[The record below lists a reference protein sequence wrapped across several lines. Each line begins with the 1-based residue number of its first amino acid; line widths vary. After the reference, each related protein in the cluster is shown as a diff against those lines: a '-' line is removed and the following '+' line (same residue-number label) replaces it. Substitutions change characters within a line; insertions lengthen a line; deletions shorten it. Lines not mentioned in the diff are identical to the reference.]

1 MKKILVAG
9 EQDPVR
15 EELSLALIQEGYDV
29 ATARSGAEC
38 LSAVAER
45 EDLDLVLL
53 SIRFADMNGID
64 VLERLRKSHPDTT
77 VIMMTAHGDIES
89 TRKAL
94 SLGAF
99 DFIHRPVKVR
109 AVVSI
114 IKTALE
120 IRCLRREFQQII
132 YKNKERYGYHNLIGR
147 SEAIQSV
154 LEVLARVASSDAA
167 TILIEGASGTGKS
180 LVAKCL
186 HYNGLRAYQ
195 PFVEISCASIPPTL
209 LESELFGYEAGAFT
223 DAKRPK
229 KGLIEVANGGT
240 VFLDEIGE
248 MHPALQAKVLQVLEE
263 KTFRRVGGTRS
274 MEVDTRIIAATNRD
288 LKAAVESGGFRQD
301 LYYRL
306 NVINIHL
313 PTLHERHADVMP
325 LIEHFIHHYS
335 RELRKPVK
343 TVSDE
348 ARDLLARYDWP
359 GNVRELLNT
368 VERIMILEDGE
379 CITPD
384 NLPPEV
390 LKSGGNGRKSL
401 APNLPDF
408 NAEGAAVDYQALTR
422 EFQAALITRALERS
436 GGNKSGAARAL
447 GLTRLAL
454 YHQMKRLDLLKP

>member
-1 MKKILVAG
+1 MKKILVTG
-9 EQDPVR
+9 DRDPGH
-15 EELSLALIQEGYDV
+15 EELGRALIDEGYDMV
-29 ATARSGAEC
+29 TARSGAEC
-38 LSAVAER
+38 LAVADR
-45 EDLDLVLL
+45 EDFDLVLL
-53 SIRFADMNGID
+53 AMRLPDMDGID
-64 VLERLRKSHPDTT
+64 VLGVLRKSHPDTT
-77 VIMMTAHGDIES
+77 VIMLTAYGDIES

-94 SLGAF
+94 SMGAF
-99 DFIHRPVKVR
+99 DFIHKPVTAR

-120 IRCLRREFQQII
+120 IHCLRREFQQII

-147 SEAIQSV
+147 SEAIQGV
-154 LEVLARVASSDAA
+154 LEVLARVVTSDAA

-209 LESELFGYEAGAFT
+209 LETELFGYEAGAFT

-229 KGLIEVANGGT
+229 RGLIELAHGGT

-248 MHPALQAKVLQVLEE
+248 MHPALQAKILQVLEE

-274 MEVDTRIIAATNRD
+274 LEVDTRIIAATNRD
-288 LKAAVESGGFRQD
+288 LKTAVETGNFRQD

-313 PTLHERHADVMP
+313 PTLSERRADIMP
-325 LIEHFIHHYS
+325 LIEHFIHYYS
-335 RELRKPVK
+335 REFRKPVK
-343 TVSDE
+343 DVSGE
-348 ARDLLARYDWP
+348 ARDLFVRYEWP

-368 VERIMILEDGE
+368 IERIMILEDVDV
-379 CITPD
+379 ITPE
-384 NLPPEV
+384 NLPPEI
-390 LKSGGNGRKSL
+390 LMLDGNGKRAMVPS
-401 APNLPDF
+401 PPDF
-408 NAEGAAVDYQALTR
+408 LDEGSGADYQALTR
-422 EFQAALITRALERS
+422 EFQTGLIRKALERS
-436 GGNKSGAARAL
+436 GGNKSAAARSL

-454 YHQMKRLDLLKP
+454 YHQMKRLDMLIK

>member
-15 EELSLALIQEGYDV
+15 EELSLALIAEGHDV
-29 ATARSGAEC
+29 VTARSGAEC
-38 LSAVAER
+38 LAAADR
-45 EDLDLVLL
+45 DDFDLVLL
-53 SIRFADMNGID
+53 AMRFADMNGID
-64 VLERLRKSHPDTT
+64 VLQNLLKNHPDTT

-99 DFIHRPVKVR
+99 DFIHRPVTAR

-132 YKNKERYGYHNLIGR
+132 YKNKERYGYHNLIGK
-147 SEAIQSV
+147 SEALQGV
-154 LEVLARVASSDAA
+154 LEVLARVATNDAA

-229 KGLIEVANGGT
+229 RGLIELAHGGT

-263 KTFRRVGGTRS
+263 KTFRRVGGTKS
-274 MEVDTRIIAATNRD
+274 LEVDTRIIAATNRD
-288 LKAAVESGGFRQD
+288 LKAAVESGEFRQD

-306 NVINIHL
+306 NVINILL
-313 PTLHERHADVMP
+313 PTLR
-325 LIEHFIHHYS
+325 
-335 RELRKPVK
+335 
-343 TVSDE
+343 
-348 ARDLLARYDWP
+348 
-359 GNVRELLNT
+359 
-368 VERIMILEDGE
+368 
-379 CITPD
+379 
-384 NLPPEV
+384 
-390 LKSGGNGRKSL
+390 
-401 APNLPDF
+401 
-408 NAEGAAVDYQALTR
+408 
-422 EFQAALITRALERS
+422 
-436 GGNKSGAARAL
+436 
-447 GLTRLAL
+447 
-454 YHQMKRLDLLKP
+454 

>member
-15 EELSLALIQEGYDV
+15 EELSLALIDEGYDV
-29 ATARSGAEC
+29 VTARSGAES
-38 LSAVAER
+38 LAAADR
-45 EDLDLVLL
+45 GDFDLVLL
-53 SIRFADMNGID
+53 AMRFADMNGID
-64 VLERLRKSHPDTT
+64 VLQSLRKSNPDTT

-99 DFIHRPVKVR
+99 DFIHRPVKSR
-109 AVVSI
+109 AIVSI

-132 YKNKERYGYHNLIGR
+132 YKNKERYGYHNLIGK
-147 SEAIQSV
+147 SEALQGV
-154 LEVLARVASSDAA
+154 LEVLARVATNDAA

-229 KGLIEVANGGT
+229 RGLIELAHGGT

-263 KTFRRVGGTRS
+263 KTFRRVGGTKS
-274 MEVDTRIIAATNRD
+274 LEVDTRIIAATNRD
-288 LKAAVESGGFRQD
+288 LKAAVESGAFRQD

-306 NVINIHL
+306 NVINIQL
-313 PTLHERHADVMP
+313 PTLHERNADVMP
-325 LIEHFIHHYS
+325 LVEHFIHHYS

-343 TVSDE
+343 TVSGE
-348 ARDLLARYDWP
+348 ARELLVRYEWP

-368 VERIMILEDGE
+368 VERIMILEDGAS
-379 CITPD
+379 ITRG
-384 NLPPEV
+384 NLPPEI
-390 LKSGGNGRKSL
+390 LKRSGNGKKPL
-401 APNLPDF
+401 VPNPADF
-408 NAEGAAVDYQALTR
+408 LDEGSAADYQALTR
-422 EFQAALITRALERS
+422 EFQSGMIHRALQRS
-436 GGNKSGAARAL
+436 GGNKSEAARAL

-454 YHQMKRLDLLKP
+454 YHQMKRLDLLKK

>member
-1 MKKILVAG
+1 MKKNLVAG

-15 EELSLALIQEGYDV
+15 EERSLALIQEGYDV

-38 LSAVAER
+38 LSVVADR
-45 EDLDLVLL
+45 EDFDLVLL
-53 SIRFADMNGID
+53 AMRFADMNGID

-99 DFIHRPVKVR
+99 DFIHRPVKAR

-147 SEAIQSV
+147 SEAIQGV

-229 KGLIEVANGGT
+229 KGLVEVANGGT

-263 KTFRRVGGTRS
+263 KTFRRVGGTRN
-274 MEVDTRIIAATNRD
+274 MEVDTRIIAATHRA
-288 LKAAVESGGFRQD
+288 LKAAVESGDFRQD
-301 LYYRL
+301 LYSRL
-306 NVINIHL
+306 NVINIHR
-313 PTLHERHADVMP
+313 PTLRERNADVMP
-325 LIEHFIHHYS
+325 LIEHFIPHYS

-343 TVSDE
+343 AVSDE
-348 ARDLLARYDWP
+348 ALDLLARYDWP

-384 NLPPEV
+384 NLPPEI
-390 LKSGGNGRKSL
+390 LKSGGNGRKPL
-401 APNLPDF
+401 RNVPVFPDE
-408 NAEGAAVDYQALTR
+408 AAAVDYQALTR

>member
-15 EELSLALIQEGYDV
+15 EELILALIDEGHDV
-29 ATARSGAEC
+29 VTARSGAEC
-38 LSAVAER
+38 LAAADR
-45 EDLDLVLL
+45 GDFDLVLL
-53 SIRFADMNGID
+53 AMRFADMNGID
-64 VLERLRKSHPDTT
+64 VLQSLRKSHPDTT

-89 TRKAL
+89 TRRAL

-99 DFIHRPVKVR
+99 DFIHRPVTAR

-120 IRCLRREFQQII
+120 IRCLRQEFQQII
-132 YKNKERYGYHNLIGR
+132 YKNKERYGYHNLIGK
-147 SEAIQSV
+147 SEALQGV
-154 LEVLARVASSDAA
+154 LEVLARVATNDAA

-229 KGLIEVANGGT
+229 RGLIELAHGGT

-263 KTFRRVGGTRS
+263 KTFRRVGGTKS
-274 MEVDTRIIAATNRD
+274 LEVDTRIIAATNRD
-288 LKAAVESGGFRQD
+288 LKTAVETGNFRQD

-313 PTLHERHADVMP
+313 PTLRERKADIMP
-325 LIEHFIHHYS
+325 LVEHFIHYYS
-335 RELRKPVK
+335 REFRKPVK

-348 ARDLLARYDWP
+348 ARELLIRYEWP

-368 VERIMILEDGE
+368 IERIMILEDIDV
-379 CITPD
+379 ITPD

-390 LKSGGNGRKSL
+390 LKVSGSEKRS
-401 APNLPDF
+401 AVPTPTDF
-408 NAEGAAVDYQALTR
+408 LDEGPGADYQALTR
-422 EFQAALITRALERS
+422 EFQTGLIRKAMERS
-436 GGNKSGAARAL
+436 GGNKSAAARAL

-454 YHQMKRLDLLKP
+454 YHQMKRLDMLIK

>member
-15 EELSLALIQEGYDV
+15 EELILALIDEGHDV
-29 ATARSGAEC
+29 VTARSGAEC
-38 LSAVAER
+38 LAAADR
-45 EDLDLVLL
+45 GDFDLVLL
-53 SIRFADMNGID
+53 AMRFADMNGID
-64 VLERLRKSHPDTT
+64 VLQSLRKSHPDTT

-89 TRKAL
+89 TRRAL

-99 DFIHRPVKVR
+99 DFIHRPVTAR

-120 IRCLRREFQQII
+120 IRCLRQEFQQII
-132 YKNKERYGYHNLIGR
+132 YKNKERYGYHNLIGK
-147 SEAIQSV
+147 SEALQGV
-154 LEVLARVASSDAA
+154 LEVLARVATNDAA

-229 KGLIEVANGGT
+229 RGLIELAHGGT

-263 KTFRRVGGTRS
+263 KTFRRVGGTKS
-274 MEVDTRIIAATNRD
+274 LEVDTRIIAATNRD
-288 LKAAVESGGFRQD
+288 LRAAVESGTFRQD

-313 PTLHERHADVMP
+313 PTLHERKADVMP
-325 LIEHFIHHYS
+325 LVDHFIHHYS

-348 ARDLLARYDWP
+348 ARELLVRYEWP

-368 VERIMILEDGE
+368 VERIMILEDGAS
-379 CITPD
+379 ITPG
-384 NLPPEV
+384 NLPPEI
-390 LKSGGNGRKSL
+390 LKRGGNGKKPL
-401 APNLPDF
+401 VPNPADF
-408 NAEGAAVDYQALTR
+408 LAEGTAADYQALTR
-422 EFQAALITRALERS
+422 EFQAGLIHRALERS
-436 GGNKSGAARAL
+436 GGNKSEAARAL

-454 YHQMKRLDLLKP
+454 YHQMKRLDLLKK

>member
-15 EELSLALIQEGYDV
+15 EELSLALIAEGHEV
-29 ATARSGAEC
+29 VTARSGAEC
-38 LSAVAER
+38 LAAADR
-45 EDLDLVLL
+45 DDFDLVLL
-53 SIRFADMNGID
+53 AMRFADMNGID
-64 VLERLRKSHPDTT
+64 VLQNLLKNHPDTT

-99 DFIHRPVKVR
+99 DFIHRPVKAR

-132 YKNKERYGYHNLIGR
+132 YKNKERYGYHNLIGK
-147 SEAIQSV
+147 SEALQGV
-154 LEVLARVASSDAA
+154 LEVLALVATNDAA

-229 KGLIEVANGGT
+229 RGLIELAHGGT

-248 MHPALQAKVLQVLEE
+248 MRPALQAKILQVLEE
-263 KTFRRVGGTRS
+263 KTFRRVGGTKS
-274 MEVDTRIIAATNRD
+274 LEVDTRIIAATNRD
-288 LKAAVESGGFRQD
+288 LKAAVESGEFRQD

-306 NVINIHL
+306 NVINILL
-313 PTLHERHADVMP
+313 PTLRERNADVMP

-348 ARDLLARYDWP
+348 ARELLVRYDWP

-379 CITPD
+379 SITPG
-384 NLPPEV
+384 NLPPEI
-390 LKSGGNGRKSL
+390 LKRSGNGKRPL
-401 APNLPDF
+401 VAEPGRLPRRRDCF
-408 NAEGAAVDYQALTR
+408 RLPGAHERVSVRPDPSGPGAKQRQQIRGGPCTR
-422 EFQAALITRALERS
+422 PYPPGPLSPDEAA
-436 GGNKSGAARAL
+436 
-447 GLTRLAL
+447 
-454 YHQMKRLDLLKP
+454 

>member
-15 EELSLALIQEGYDV
+15 EELSLALIDEGYDV
-29 ATARSGAEC
+29 VTARSGAES
-38 LSAVAER
+38 LAAADR
-45 EDLDLVLL
+45 GDFDLVLL
-53 SIRFADMNGID
+53 AMRFADMNGID
-64 VLERLRKSHPDTT
+64 VLQSLRKSHPDTT

-89 TRKAL
+89 TRRAL

-99 DFIHRPVKVR
+99 DFIHRPVKSR

-132 YKNKERYGYHNLIGR
+132 YKNKERYGYHNLIGK
-147 SEAIQSV
+147 SEALQGV
-154 LEVLARVASSDAA
+154 LEVLARVATNDAA

-229 KGLIEVANGGT
+229 RGLIELAHGGT

-263 KTFRRVGGTRS
+263 KTFRRVGGTKS
-274 MEVDTRIIAATNRD
+274 LEVDTRIIAATNRD
-288 LKAAVESGGFRQD
+288 LKAAVESGAFRQD

-306 NVINIHL
+306 NVINIQL
-313 PTLHERHADVMP
+313 PTLHERNADVMP
-325 LIEHFIHHYS
+325 LVEHFIHHYS

-348 ARDLLARYDWP
+348 ARDLLVRYEWP

-368 VERIMILEDGE
+368 VERIMILEDGAS
-379 CITPD
+379 ITPG
-384 NLPPEV
+384 NLPPEI
-390 LKSGGNGRKSL
+390 LKRSGNGKKPL
-401 APNLPDF
+401 VPNPADF
-408 NAEGAAVDYQALTR
+408 LDEGSAADYQALTR
-422 EFQAALITRALERS
+422 EFQSGMIQRALQRS
-436 GGNKSGAARAL
+436 GGNKSEAARAL

-454 YHQMKRLDLLKP
+454 YHQMKRLDLLKK

>member
-9 EQDPVR
+9 DQDPDR
-15 EELSLALIQEGYDV
+15 EELSLALINEGYDV
-29 ATARSGAEC
+29 ATAQSGAEC
-38 LSAVAER
+38 LAVVAAG
-45 EDLDLVLL
+45 EDFDLVLL
-53 SIRFADMNGID
+53 AMCFADMNGID
-64 VLERLRKSHPDTT
+64 VLQRLRKSNPETT

-89 TRKAL
+89 TRRAL

-99 DFIHRPVKVR
+99 DFIHRPVKAR

-147 SEAIQSV
+147 SEAIQGI

-209 LESELFGYEAGAFT
+209 LETELFGYEAGAFT

-229 KGLIEVANGGT
+229 KGLVEVANGGT

-263 KTFRRVGGTRS
+263 KTFRRVGGTRN

-288 LKAAVESGGFRQD
+288 LRAAVESGDFRQD

-313 PTLHERHADVMP
+313 PTLRERNADVMP

-343 TVSDE
+343 AVSDE
-348 ARDLLARYDWP
+348 ALDLLARYDWP

-379 CITPD
+379 SITPD
-384 NLPPEV
+384 NLPPEI
-390 LKSGGNGRKSL
+390 LKSGNGRKPL
-401 APNLPDF
+401 RNVTVFPDE
-408 NAEGAAVDYQALTR
+408 AAAVDYQALTR

>member
-15 EELSLALIQEGYDV
+15 EELSLALIDEGHDV
-29 ATARSGAEC
+29 VTARSGAEC
-38 LSAVAER
+38 LAAAEK
-45 EDLDLVLL
+45 EDFDLVLL
-53 SIRFADMNGID
+53 AMRFADMSGID
-64 VLERLRKSHPDTT
+64 VLQSLRKSHPDTT

-99 DFIHRPVKVR
+99 DFIHRPVTAR

-132 YKNKERYGYHNLIGR
+132 YKNKERYGYHNLIGK
-147 SEAIQSV
+147 SEVLQGV
-154 LEVLARVASSDAA
+154 LEVLARVATNDAA

-229 KGLIEVANGGT
+229 RGLIELAHGGT

-248 MHPALQAKVLQVLEE
+248 MHPALQAKILQVLEE
-263 KTFRRVGGTRS
+263 KTFRRVGGTKS
-274 MEVDTRIIAATNRD
+274 LEVDTRIIAATNRD
-288 LKAAVESGGFRQD
+288 LKAAVESGAFRQD

-306 NVINIHL
+306 NVINLHL
-313 PTLHERHADVMP
+313 PTLRERSADVMP

-343 TVSDE
+343 SVSQE
-348 ARDLLARYDWP
+348 ARELLVRYDWP

-368 VERIMILEDGE
+368 VERIMILEDGAS
-379 CITPD
+379 ITPG
-384 NLPPEV
+384 NLPPEI
-390 LKSGGNGRKSL
+390 LKRNDNGKKPL
-401 APNLPDF
+401 APNPADF
-408 NAEGAAVDYQALTR
+408 LAEGSAADYQALTR
-422 EFQAALITRALERS
+422 EFQSGMIQKALERS
-436 GGNKSGAARAL
+436 GGNKSEAARAL

-454 YHQMKRLDLLKP
+454 YHQMKRLDLLKK

>member
-1 MKKILVAG
+1 MKRILIAG
-9 EQDPVR
+9 DQDPDR
-15 EELSLALIQEGYDV
+15 EEVCLALIDEGYRVV
-29 ATARSGAEC
+29 AARSGQEC
-38 LSAVAER
+38 LSAAAGG
-45 EDLDLVLL
+45 EDFDLALL
-53 SIRFADMNGID
+53 AMGFADMNGID
-64 VLERLRKSHPDTT
+64 VLQRLRKSHPDTT
-77 VIMMTAHGDIES
+77 VIMMTSHGDIES
-89 TRKAL
+89 TRRAL
-94 SLGAF
+94 ALGAF
-99 DFIHRPVKVR
+99 DFIHRPVKAR

-132 YKNKERYGYHNLIGR
+132 YKNKERYGYHNLIGK
-147 SEAIQSV
+147 SEAIQGV
-154 LEVLARVASSDAA
+154 LEILARVASSDAA

-209 LESELFGYEAGAFT
+209 LETELFGYEAGAFT

-229 KGLIEVANGGT
+229 SGLVELAQGGT

-248 MHPALQAKVLQVLEE
+248 MHPALQAKVLQVLED

-274 MEVDTRIIAATNRD
+274 LEVDTRIIAATNKD
-288 LKAAVESGGFRQD
+288 LKAAVERGEFRQD

-306 NVINIHL
+306 NVINIRL
-313 PTLHERHADVMP
+313 PTLRERNADVMP

-343 TVSDE
+343 IVSDE
-348 ARDLLARYDWP
+348 ARELLTRYEWP

-368 VERIMILEDGE
+368 VERIMILEDGTI
-379 CITPD
+379 ITPGT
-384 NLPPEV
+384 LPPEILKGCGPMKERPFPNPSGV
-390 LKSGGNGRKSL
+390 LG
-401 APNLPDF
+401 
-408 NAEGAAVDYQALTR
+408 EGTAADYRALTR
-422 EFQAALITRALERS
+422 KFQTALIREALERS
-436 GGNKSGAARAL
+436 RGNKSGAARAL

-454 YHQMKRLDLLKP
+454 YHQMKRLGLLKQ

>member
-9 EQDPVR
+9 DQDPVR
-15 EELSLALIQEGYDV
+15 VELSRTLIDEGHEV
-29 ATARSGAEC
+29 LTARSGAEC
-38 LSAVAER
+38 LAAADR
-45 EDLDLVLL
+45 EDFDLVLL
-53 SIRFADMNGID
+53 AMRLPDMDGID
-64 VLERLRKSHPDTT
+64 VLRSLRSGHPDAT

-89 TRKAL
+89 PRNAL

-99 DFIHRPVKVR
+99 DFIHRPVKAR

-120 IRCLRREFQQII
+120 IRCLRREFRQII
-132 YKNKERYGYHNLIGR
+132 YKNKERYGYHNLIGK
-147 SEAIQSV
+147 SEALQCV
-154 LEVLARVASSDAA
+154 LEVLARVATNDAA

-229 KGLIEVANGGT
+229 KGLIEVAHGGT

-248 MHPALQAKVLQVLEE
+248 MHPALQAKILQVLEE

-274 MEVDTRIIAATNRD
+274 MEVDTRIIAATNKD
-288 LKAAVESGGFRQD
+288 LKTAVEDGTFRQD

-343 TVSDE
+343 AVSDE
-348 ARDLLARYDWP
+348 ARELLVRYDWP

-368 VERIMILEDGE
+368 IERIMILEDGVS
-379 CITPD
+379 ITPR
-384 NLPPEV
+384 NLPLEIRERN
-390 LKSGGNGRKSL
+390 GNGKRPL
-401 APNLPDF
+401 VPNP
-408 NAEGAAVDYQALTR
+408 AEYLDKGTVADYQALTR
-422 EFQAALITRALERS
+422 EFQAGMIHKALELS
-436 GGNKSGAARAL
+436 GGNKSEAARAL
-447 GLTRLAL
+447 GLTRLAF
-454 YHQMKRLDLLKP
+454 YHQMKRLDLLKK

>member
-15 EELSLALIQEGYDV
+15 EELSLALIDEGYDV
-29 ATARSGAEC
+29 VTARSGAES
-38 LSAVAER
+38 LAAADR
-45 EDLDLVLL
+45 GDFDLVLL
-53 SIRFADMNGID
+53 AMRFADMNGID
-64 VLERLRKSHPDTT
+64 VLQSLRKSNPDTT

-99 DFIHRPVKVR
+99 DFIHRPVKSR

-132 YKNKERYGYHNLIGR
+132 YKNKERYGYHNLIGK
-147 SEAIQSV
+147 SEALQGV
-154 LEVLARVASSDAA
+154 LEVLARVATNDAA

-229 KGLIEVANGGT
+229 RGLIELAHGGT

-263 KTFRRVGGTRS
+263 KTFRRVGGTKS
-274 MEVDTRIIAATNRD
+274 LEVDTRIIAATNRD
-288 LKAAVESGGFRQD
+288 LKAAVESGAFRQD

-306 NVINIHL
+306 NVINIQL
-313 PTLHERHADVMP
+313 PTLHERNADVMP
-325 LIEHFIHHYS
+325 LVEHFIHHYS

-343 TVSDE
+343 TVSGE
-348 ARDLLARYDWP
+348 ARELLVRYEWP

-368 VERIMILEDGE
+368 VERIMILEDGAS
-379 CITPD
+379 ITRG
-384 NLPPEV
+384 NLPPEI
-390 LKSGGNGRKSL
+390 LKRSGNGKKPL
-401 APNLPDF
+401 VPNPADF
-408 NAEGAAVDYQALTR
+408 LDEGSAADYQALTR
-422 EFQAALITRALERS
+422 EFQSGMIHRALQRS
-436 GGNKSGAARAL
+436 GGNKSEAARAL

-454 YHQMKRLDLLKP
+454 YHQMKRLDLLKK

>member
-9 EQDPVR
+9 DQDPVR
-15 EELSLALIQEGYDV
+15 EELIRALIDEGHEV
-29 ATARSGAEC
+29 VTARSGAEC
-38 LSAVAER
+38 LAAADR
-45 EDLDLVLL
+45 EDFDLVLL
-53 SIRFADMNGID
+53 AMRLPDMTGID
-64 VLERLRKSHPDTT
+64 VLRSLRASHPDTT
-77 VIMMTAHGDIES
+77 IIMMTAHGDIES

-99 DFIHRPVKVR
+99 DFIHRPVKTR

-132 YKNKERYGYHNLIGR
+132 YKNKERYGYHNLIGK
-147 SEAIQSV
+147 SEALQGV
-154 LEVLARVASSDAA
+154 LEVLARVSTNDAA

-229 KGLIEVANGGT
+229 KGLIELAQGGT

-248 MHPALQAKVLQVLEE
+248 MHPALQSKVLQVLDE

-288 LKAAVESGGFRQD
+288 LKAAVEDGTFRQD

-306 NVINIHL
+306 NVINIQL
-313 PTLHERHADVMP
+313 PTLRERKADVMP
-325 LIEHFIHHYS
+325 LIEHFVHHYS

-343 TVSDE
+343 TASDE
-348 ARDLLARYDWP
+348 ARELLVRYDWP

-368 VERIMILEDGE
+368 IERIMILEDGAS
-379 CITPD
+379 IRPG
-384 NLPPEV
+384 NLPPEI
-390 LKSGGNGRKSL
+390 LKHNGNRKPSL
-401 APNLPDF
+401 VPSPADF
-408 NAEGAAVDYQALTR
+408 LDDGAAADYQALTR
-422 EFQAALITRALERS
+422 EFQTGLINKALDRS
-436 GGNKSGAARAL
+436 GGNKSRAARAL
-447 GLTRLAL
+447 GLTRLAF
-454 YHQMKRLDLLKP
+454 YHQMKRLDLFKK

>member
-9 EQDPVR
+9 DQDPVR
-15 EELSLALIQEGYDV
+15 EELSLALIDEGYDV
-29 ATARSGAEC
+29 VTARSGAES
-38 LSAVAER
+38 LAAADR
-45 EDLDLVLL
+45 GDFDLVLL
-53 SIRFADMNGID
+53 AMRFADMNGID
-64 VLERLRKSHPDTT
+64 VLQSLRKNNPDTT

-89 TRKAL
+89 TRRAL

-99 DFIHRPVKVR
+99 DFIHRPVKSR

-132 YKNKERYGYHNLIGR
+132 YKNKERYGYHNLIGK
-147 SEAIQSV
+147 SEALQGV
-154 LEVLARVASSDAA
+154 LEVLARVATNDAA

-229 KGLIEVANGGT
+229 RGLIELAHGGT

-263 KTFRRVGGTRS
+263 KTFRRVGGTKS
-274 MEVDTRIIAATNRD
+274 LEVDTRIIAATNRD
-288 LKAAVESGGFRQD
+288 LKAAVESGAFRQD

-306 NVINIHL
+306 NVINIQL
-313 PTLHERHADVMP
+313 PTLHERNADVMP

-343 TVSDE
+343 AVSGE
-348 ARDLLARYDWP
+348 ARELLVRYEWP

-368 VERIMILEDGE
+368 VERIMILEDGAS
-379 CITPD
+379 ITPG
-384 NLPPEV
+384 NLPPEI
-390 LKSGGNGRKSL
+390 LKRSGNGKKPL
-401 APNLPDF
+401 VPNPADF
-408 NAEGAAVDYQALTR
+408 LDEGSAADYQALTR
-422 EFQAALITRALERS
+422 EFQSGMIHRALQRS
-436 GGNKSGAARAL
+436 GGNKSEAARAL

-454 YHQMKRLDLLKP
+454 YHQMKRLDLLKK

>member
-9 EQDPVR
+9 DQDPVR
-15 EELSLALIQEGYDV
+15 EELSLALIAEGYDV
-29 ATARSGAEC
+29 VTARSGTEC
-38 LSAVAER
+38 LSSADR
-45 EDLDLVLL
+45 GDFDLVLL
-53 SIRFADMNGID
+53 AMRLPDMDGID
-64 VLERLRKSHPDTT
+64 VLGTLRKSHPDTT
-77 VIMMTAHGDIES
+77 VIMMTAYGDIES

-94 SLGAF
+94 ALGAF
-99 DFIHRPVKVR
+99 DFIHKPVTAR

-147 SEAIQSV
+147 SDAIQSV
-154 LEVLARVASSDAA
+154 LEVLARIATSDAA

-229 KGLIEVANGGT
+229 KGLIELAHGGT

-248 MHPALQAKVLQVLEE
+248 MHPALQAKILQVLEE
-263 KTFRRVGGTRS
+263 KTFRRVGGTKS
-274 MEVDTRIIAATNRD
+274 LEVDTRIIAATNRD
-288 LKAAVESGGFRQD
+288 LKAAVENGTFRQD

-313 PTLHERHADVMP
+313 PTLRERKADIMP
-325 LIEHFIHHYS
+325 LVEHFIHHYS
-335 RELRKPVK
+335 REFRKPVK
-343 TVSDE
+343 AVSDE
-348 ARDLLARYDWP
+348 ARELLVRYDWP

-368 VERIMILEDGE
+368 IERIMILEDADV
-379 CITPD
+379 ITPE
-384 NLPPEV
+384 NLPPEI
-390 LKSGGNGRKSL
+390 LKHKGTGKPAL
-401 APNLPDF
+401 VPNPADF
-408 NAEGAAVDYQALTR
+408 LDEESPMDYQALTR
-422 EFQAALITRALERS
+422 EFQAALINRALDRS
-436 GGNKSGAARAL
+436 SSNKSEAARLL

-454 YHQMKRLDLLKP
+454 YHQMKKLDLLKK

>member
-15 EELSLALIQEGYDV
+15 EELSLALIAEGHDV
-29 ATARSGAEC
+29 VTARSGAEC
-38 LSAVAER
+38 LAAADR
-45 EDLDLVLL
+45 DDFDLVLL
-53 SIRFADMNGID
+53 AMRFADMNGID
-64 VLERLRKSHPDTT
+64 VLQNLLKNHPDTT

-99 DFIHRPVKVR
+99 DFIHRPVKAR

-132 YKNKERYGYHNLIGR
+132 YKNKERYGYHNLIGK
-147 SEAIQSV
+147 SEALQGV
-154 LEVLARVASSDAA
+154 LEVLALVTTNDAA

-229 KGLIEVANGGT
+229 RGLIELANGGT

-248 MHPALQAKVLQVLEE
+248 MHPALQSKVLQVLDE
-263 KTFRRVGGTRS
+263 KTFRRVGGTKS
-274 MEVDTRIIAATNRD
+274 LEVDTRIIAATNRD
-288 LKAAVESGGFRQD
+288 LKAAVESGEFRQD

-306 NVINIHL
+306 NVINILL
-313 PTLHERHADVMP
+313 PTLRERNADVMP

-348 ARDLLARYDWP
+348 ARELLVRYDWP

-379 CITPD
+379 SITPG
-384 NLPPEV
+384 NLPPEI
-390 LKSGGNGRKSL
+390 LKRSGNGKRPL
-401 APNLPDF
+401 VANPADF
-408 NAEGAAVDYQALTR
+408 LEEGTASDYQALTK
-422 EFQAALITRALERS
+422 EFQMGLIHRALERS
-436 GGNKSGAARAL
+436 NGNKSEAARAL

-454 YHQMKRLDLLKP
+454 YHQMKRLDLLKK

>member
-15 EELSLALIQEGYDV
+15 EELSLALIDEGYDV
-29 ATARSGAEC
+29 VTARSGAEC
-38 LSAVAER
+38 LAAA
-45 EDLDLVLL
+45 DGGDFDLVLL
-53 SIRFADMNGID
+53 AMRFADMNGID
-64 VLERLRKSHPDTT
+64 VLQSLRKSQPDTT

-89 TRKAL
+89 TRRAL

-99 DFIHRPVKVR
+99 DFIHRPVKSR

-132 YKNKERYGYHNLIGR
+132 YKNKERYGYHNLIGK
-147 SEAIQSV
+147 SEALQGV
-154 LEVLARVASSDAA
+154 LEVLARVATNDAA

-229 KGLIEVANGGT
+229 KGLIELAHGGT

-263 KTFRRVGGTRS
+263 KTFRRVGGTKS
-274 MEVDTRIIAATNRD
+274 LEVDTRIIAATNRD
-288 LKAAVESGGFRQD
+288 LKAAVESGAFRQD

-306 NVINIHL
+306 NVINIQL
-313 PTLHERHADVMP
+313 PTLHERNADVMP
-325 LIEHFIHHYS
+325 LVEHFIHHYS

-348 ARDLLARYDWP
+348 ARELLVRYEWP

-368 VERIMILEDGE
+368 VERIMILEDGAS
-379 CITPD
+379 ITPG
-384 NLPPEV
+384 NLPPEI
-390 LKSGGNGRKSL
+390 LKRSGNGKKPL
-401 APNLPDF
+401 VPNSADF
-408 NAEGAAVDYQALTR
+408 LDEGSAADYQALTR
-422 EFQAALITRALERS
+422 EFQSGMIHRALQRS
-436 GGNKSGAARAL
+436 GGNKSEAARAL
-447 GLTRLAL
+447 GLSRLAL
-454 YHQMKRLDLLKP
+454 YHQMKRLDLLKK

>member
-15 EELSLALIQEGYDV
+15 EELSLALIDEGYDV
-29 ATARSGAEC
+29 VTARSGAES
-38 LSAVAER
+38 LAAADR
-45 EDLDLVLL
+45 GDFDLVLL
-53 SIRFADMNGID
+53 AMRFADMNGID
-64 VLERLRKSHPDTT
+64 VLQSLRKSNPDTT

-89 TRKAL
+89 TRRAL

-99 DFIHRPVKVR
+99 DFIHRPVKSR

-132 YKNKERYGYHNLIGR
+132 YKNKERYGYHNLIGK
-147 SEAIQSV
+147 SEALQGV
-154 LEVLARVASSDAA
+154 LEVLARVATNDAA

-229 KGLIEVANGGT
+229 RGLIELAHGGT

-263 KTFRRVGGTRS
+263 KTFRRVGGTKS
-274 MEVDTRIIAATNRD
+274 LEVDTRIIAATNRD
-288 LKAAVESGGFRQD
+288 LKAAVESGAFRQD

-306 NVINIHL
+306 NVINIQL
-313 PTLHERHADVMP
+313 PTLHERNADVMP
-325 LIEHFIHHYS
+325 LVEHFIHHYS

-348 ARDLLARYDWP
+348 ARELLVRYEWP

-368 VERIMILEDGE
+368 VERIMILEDGAS
-379 CITPD
+379 ITPG
-384 NLPPEV
+384 NLPPEI
-390 LKSGGNGRKSL
+390 LKRSGNGKKPL
-401 APNLPDF
+401 VPNPADF
-408 NAEGAAVDYQALTR
+408 LDEGTAADYQALTK
-422 EFQAALITRALERS
+422 EFQSGMIHRALQRS
-436 GGNKSGAARAL
+436 GGNKSEAARAL

-454 YHQMKRLDLLKP
+454 YHQMKRLDLLKK

>member
-9 EQDPVR
+9 DQDPVR
-15 EELSLALIQEGYDV
+15 EELSLALIDEGYDV
-29 ATARSGAEC
+29 VTARSGAEC
-38 LSAVAER
+38 LAAA
-45 EDLDLVLL
+45 DGGDFDLVLL
-53 SIRFADMNGID
+53 AMRFADMNGID
-64 VLERLRKSHPDTT
+64 VLQSLRKSHPDTT

-109 AVVSI
+109 TVVSI

-132 YKNKERYGYHNLIGR
+132 YKNKERYGYHNLIGK
-147 SEAIQSV
+147 SEVLQGV
-154 LEVLARVASSDAA
+154 LEVLALVATNDAA

-229 KGLIEVANGGT
+229 KGLVELAHGGT

-248 MHPALQAKVLQVLEE
+248 MHPALQAKILQVLEE

-274 MEVDTRIIAATNRD
+274 IEVDTRIIAATNRD
-288 LKAAVESGGFRQD
+288 LKAAVENSAFRQD

-313 PTLHERHADVMP
+313 PTLRERNADVMP

-343 TVSDE
+343 TVSAE
-348 ARDLLARYDWP
+348 ARELLVRYEWP

-368 VERIMILEDGE
+368 VERIMILENGVS
-379 CITPD
+379 ITPG
-384 NLPPEV
+384 NLPPEI
-390 LKSGGNGRKSL
+390 LKRSGNGKKTL
-401 APNLPDF
+401 VPNPADF
-408 NAEGAAVDYQALTR
+408 LDEGTAADYQALTK
-422 EFQAALITRALERS
+422 EFQSGLIYRALERS
-436 GGNKSGAARAL
+436 NGNKSEAARAL

-454 YHQMKRLDLLKP
+454 YHQMKRLDLLKK

>member
-15 EELSLALIQEGYDV
+15 EELSLALIAEGHDV
-29 ATARSGAEC
+29 VTARSGAEC
-38 LSAVAER
+38 LAAADR
-45 EDLDLVLL
+45 DDFDLVLL
-53 SIRFADMNGID
+53 AMRFADMNGID
-64 VLERLRKSHPDTT
+64 VLQNLLKNHPDTT

-99 DFIHRPVKVR
+99 DFIHRPVKAR

-132 YKNKERYGYHNLIGR
+132 YKNKERYGYHNLIGK
-147 SEAIQSV
+147 SEALQGV
-154 LEVLARVASSDAA
+154 LEVLARVATNDAA

-229 KGLIEVANGGT
+229 RGLIELANGGT

-248 MHPALQAKVLQVLEE
+248 MHPALQSKVLQVLDE
-263 KTFRRVGGTRS
+263 KTFRRVGGTKS
-274 MEVDTRIIAATNRD
+274 LEVDTRIIAATNRD
-288 LKAAVESGGFRQD
+288 LKAAVESGEFRQD

-306 NVINIHL
+306 NVINILL
-313 PTLHERHADVMP
+313 PTLRERNADVMP

-348 ARDLLARYDWP
+348 ARELLVRYDWP

-379 CITPD
+379 SITPG
-384 NLPPEV
+384 NLPPEI
-390 LKSGGNGRKSL
+390 LKRSGNGKRPL
-401 APNLPDF
+401 VANPADF
-408 NAEGAAVDYQALTR
+408 LEEGTASDYQALTK
-422 EFQAALITRALERS
+422 EFQMGLIHRALERS
-436 GGNKSGAARAL
+436 NGNKSEAARAL

-454 YHQMKRLDLLKP
+454 YHQMKRLDLLKK

>member
-15 EELSLALIQEGYDV
+15 EELILALIDEGHDV
-29 ATARSGAEC
+29 VTARSGAEC
-38 LSAVAER
+38 LAAADR
-45 EDLDLVLL
+45 GDFDLVLL
-53 SIRFADMNGID
+53 AMRFADKNGID
-64 VLERLRKSHPDTT
+64 VLQSLRKSHPDTT

-89 TRKAL
+89 TRRAL

-99 DFIHRPVKVR
+99 DFIHRPVTAR

-120 IRCLRREFQQII
+120 IRCLRQEFQQII
-132 YKNKERYGYHNLIGR
+132 YKNKERYGYHNLIGK
-147 SEAIQSV
+147 SEALQGV
-154 LEVLARVASSDAA
+154 LEVLARVATNDAA

-229 KGLIEVANGGT
+229 RGLIELAHGGT

-263 KTFRRVGGTRS
+263 KTFRRVGGTKS
-274 MEVDTRIIAATNRD
+274 LEVDTRIIAATNRD
-288 LKAAVESGGFRQD
+288 LRAAVESGTFRQD

-313 PTLHERHADVMP
+313 PTLHERKADVMP
-325 LIEHFIHHYS
+325 LVDHFIHHYS

-348 ARDLLARYDWP
+348 ARELLVRYEWP

-368 VERIMILEDGE
+368 VERIMILEDGAS
-379 CITPD
+379 ITPG
-384 NLPPEV
+384 NLPPEI
-390 LKSGGNGRKSL
+390 LKRSGNGKKPL
-401 APNLPDF
+401 VPNPADF
-408 NAEGAAVDYQALTR
+408 LAEGTAADYQALTR
-422 EFQAALITRALERS
+422 EFQAGLIHRALERS
-436 GGNKSGAARAL
+436 GGNKSEAARAL

-454 YHQMKRLDLLKP
+454 YHQMKRLDLLKK

>member
-15 EELSLALIQEGYDV
+15 EELSLALIAEGHEV
-29 ATARSGAEC
+29 VTARSGAEC
-38 LSAVAER
+38 LAAADR
-45 EDLDLVLL
+45 DDFDLVLL
-53 SIRFADMNGID
+53 AMRFADMNGID
-64 VLERLRKSHPDTT
+64 VLQNLLKNHPDTT

-99 DFIHRPVKVR
+99 DFIHRPVKAR

-132 YKNKERYGYHNLIGR
+132 YKNKERYGYHNLIGK
-147 SEAIQSV
+147 SEALQGV
-154 LEVLARVASSDAA
+154 LEVLALVATNDAA

-229 KGLIEVANGGT
+229 RGLIELAHGGT

-248 MHPALQAKVLQVLEE
+248 MRPALQAKILQVLEE
-263 KTFRRVGGTRS
+263 KTFRRVGGTKS
-274 MEVDTRIIAATNRD
+274 LEVDTRIIAATNRD
-288 LKAAVESGGFRQD
+288 LKAAVESGEFRQD

-306 NVINIHL
+306 NVINILL
-313 PTLHERHADVMP
+313 PTLRERNADVMP

-348 ARDLLARYDWP
+348 ARELLVRYDWP

-379 CITPD
+379 SITPG
-384 NLPPEV
+384 NLPPEI
-390 LKSGGNGRKSL
+390 LKRSGNGKRPL
-401 APNLPDF
+401 VANPTDF
-408 NAEGAAVDYQALTR
+408 LEEGTASDYQALTK
-422 EFQAALITRALERS
+422 EFQSGLIHRALERS
-436 GGNKSGAARAL
+436 NGNKSEAARAL

-454 YHQMKRLDLLKP
+454 YHQMKRLDLLKK

>member
-15 EELSLALIQEGYDV
+15 EELSLALIDEGYDV
-29 ATARSGAEC
+29 VTARSGAES
-38 LSAVAER
+38 LAVADR
-45 EDLDLVLL
+45 GDFDLVLL
-53 SIRFADMNGID
+53 AMRFADMNGID
-64 VLERLRKSHPDTT
+64 VLQSLRKNNPDTT

-89 TRKAL
+89 TRRAL

-99 DFIHRPVKVR
+99 DFIHRPVKSR
-109 AVVSI
+109 TVVSI

-132 YKNKERYGYHNLIGR
+132 YKNKERYGYHNLIGK
-147 SEAIQSV
+147 SEALQSV
-154 LEVLARVASSDAA
+154 LEVLARVATNDAA

-229 KGLIEVANGGT
+229 RGLIELAHGGT

-263 KTFRRVGGTRS
+263 KTFRRVGGTKS
-274 MEVDTRIIAATNRD
+274 LEVDTRIIAATNRD
-288 LKAAVESGGFRQD
+288 LRAAVESGAFRQD

-306 NVINIHL
+306 NVINIQL
-313 PTLHERHADVMP
+313 PTLHERNADVMP
-325 LIEHFIHHYS
+325 LVEHFIHHYS

-348 ARDLLARYDWP
+348 ARELLVRYEWP

-379 CITPD
+379 SITPG
-384 NLPPEV
+384 NLPPEI
-390 LKSGGNGRKSL
+390 LKRSGNGKKPL
-401 APNLPDF
+401 VPNPADF
-408 NAEGAAVDYQALTR
+408 LDEGSAADYQALTR
-422 EFQAALITRALERS
+422 EFQSGMIHRALQRS
-436 GGNKSGAARAL
+436 GGNKSEAARAL

-454 YHQMKRLDLLKP
+454 YHQMKRLDLLKK

>member
-9 EQDPVR
+9 DQDPVR
-15 EELSLALIQEGYDV
+15 EELSLALIDEGHDV
-29 ATARSGAEC
+29 VTARSGAEC
-38 LSAVAER
+38 LAVAAGG
-45 EDLDLVLL
+45 DFDLVLL
-53 SIRFADMNGID
+53 AMRFADMNGID
-64 VLERLRKSHPDTT
+64 VLQSLRKSHPDTT

-89 TRKAL
+89 TRRAL

-99 DFIHRPVKVR
+99 DFIHRPVTAR
-109 AVVSI
+109 AIVSI

-132 YKNKERYGYHNLIGR
+132 YKNKERYGYHNLIGK
-147 SEAIQSV
+147 SEVLQGV
-154 LEVLARVASSDAA
+154 LEVLARVATNDAA

-229 KGLIEVANGGT
+229 RGLIELAHGGT

-248 MHPALQAKVLQVLEE
+248 MHPALQSKVLQVLDE
-263 KTFRRVGGTRS
+263 KTFRRVGGTKS
-274 MEVDTRIIAATNRD
+274 LEVDTRIIAATNRD
-288 LKAAVESGGFRQD
+288 LKAAVESGAFRQD

-313 PTLHERHADVMP
+313 PTLHERSADVMP
-325 LIEHFIHHYS
+325 LIDHFIHHYR

-348 ARDLLARYDWP
+348 ARELLVRYDWP

-368 VERIMILEDGE
+368 VERIMILEDGVN
-379 CITPD
+379 ITPG
-384 NLPPEV
+384 NLPPEI
-390 LKSGGNGRKSL
+390 LRRSGNGKRPL
-401 APNLPDF
+401 VPNPADF
-408 NAEGAAVDYQALTR
+408 LDEGIAADYQALTK
-422 EFQAALITRALERS
+422 EFQTGLIHRALERS
-436 GGNKSGAARAL
+436 SGNKSEAARAL

-454 YHQMKRLDLLKP
+454 YHQMKRLDLLKK